1 MPEAAYEIVL
11 NDENKLG
18 EGSNKVVYTIKKR
31 ANNKKYA
38 AKIFEMPIEV
48 MSPEDELR

>member
-11 NDENKLG
+11 NRENQLG
-18 EGSNKVVYTIKKR
+18 EGSYKVVYTIKKK

-38 AKIFEMPIEV
+38 AKIFKMPIEFMV
-48 MSPEDELR
+48 PEDKLR